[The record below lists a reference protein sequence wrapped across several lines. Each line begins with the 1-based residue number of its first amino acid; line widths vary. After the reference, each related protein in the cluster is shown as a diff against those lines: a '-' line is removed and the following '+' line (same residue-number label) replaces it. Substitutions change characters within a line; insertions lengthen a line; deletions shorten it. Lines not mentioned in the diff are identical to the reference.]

1 MLSAERTALNFLQRL
16 SGIAT
21 GARRYVAAAGGRTTV
36 LDTRQDD
43 PHVAGPREVRRAGP
57 GGATNHRLGLGDG
70 LLIKDNHVRLAGS
83 IAAAVARARAGGRGL
98 AVEVEVQSLAEVDE
112 ALAAGADTVLID
124 NLSNEQSGEAIA
136 RCRGRARTEV
146 SGRVTLARLDALA
159 ALGPTS
165 VSVGALTHS
174 AAAVDIS
181 FEMAPAS
188 LIDGC
193 DAGRVAGGPGG
204 GVLRA
209 SGAGGHRG
217 AVLPGAGVDE
227 RHGRGFGR
235 VRGGGRDDGHRG
247 PSERGPRKARAGM
260 GFAARSG
267 ALPVGRPAG
276 FAVACRHAA
285 GGRRVWPRRCRGS
298 HARRSS

>member
-1 MLSAERTALNFLQRL
+1 MTAAAFAPLDPGDYRDLVRRALAEDLRGGDVTSEATVVPGQRARGELCAKQECVLAGIEVAAEVFRQRDPEIVVNRRRRDGEACAAGDVIATVEGLAAAMLSAERTALNFLQRL

-36 LDTRQDD
+36 LDTRKTT
-43 PHVAGPREVRRAGP
+43 PTLRVLEKYAARA

-188 LIDGC
+188 
-193 DAGRVAGGPGG
+193 
-204 GVLRA
+204 
-209 SGAGGHRG
+209 
-217 AVLPGAGVDE
+217 
-227 RHGRGFGR
+227 
-235 VRGGGRDDGHRG
+235 
-247 PSERGPRKARAGM
+247 
-260 GFAARSG
+260 
-267 ALPVGRPAG
+267 
-276 FAVACRHAA
+276 
-285 GGRRVWPRRCRGS
+285 
-298 HARRSS
+298 

>member
-1 MLSAERTALNFLQRL
+1 MTAAAFAPLDPGDYRDLVRRALAEDLQGGDVTSEATVVPGQRARGELCAKQECVLAGIEVAAEVFRQRDPEIVVNRRRRDGEACAAGEVIATVEGLAAAMLSAERTALNFLQRL

-36 LDTRQDD
+36 LDTRKTT
-43 PHVAGPREVRRAGP
+43 PTLRVLEKYAARA

-124 NLSNEQSGEAIA
+124 NLSNEQSGAAIA

-188 LIDGC
+188 
-193 DAGRVAGGPGG
+193 
-204 GVLRA
+204 
-209 SGAGGHRG
+209 
-217 AVLPGAGVDE
+217 
-227 RHGRGFGR
+227 
-235 VRGGGRDDGHRG
+235 
-247 PSERGPRKARAGM
+247 
-260 GFAARSG
+260 
-267 ALPVGRPAG
+267 
-276 FAVACRHAA
+276 
-285 GGRRVWPRRCRGS
+285 
-298 HARRSS
+298 